1 MNRERAFIAVV
12 KTFSDNLSLRG
23 TRRRI
28 NPFANLRDCFAS
40 LAMTLENFTESIETY
55 F

>member
-1 MNRERAFIAVV
+1 MNRERTFIAVV

-23 TRRRI
+23 VRRRSD
-28 NPFANLRDCFAS
+28 PFANLRDCFAS
-40 LAMTLENFTESIETY
+40 LAMTLENFTVSIGTY